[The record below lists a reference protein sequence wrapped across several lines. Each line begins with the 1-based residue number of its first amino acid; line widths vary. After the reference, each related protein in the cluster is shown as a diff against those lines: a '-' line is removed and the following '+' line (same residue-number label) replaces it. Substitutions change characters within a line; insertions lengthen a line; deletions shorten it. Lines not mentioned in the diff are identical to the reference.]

1 MAKKPSMPDFTFALG
16 ADLREAAAK
25 MRKMSQPPKHQPDQQ
40 SDDPVDALSDDVQE
54 IIVESSTMK
63 SSTTTESFSVP
74 SPSVDATIE
83 SDVLPMDLPYC
94 EEEALSVIL
103 KPSEEIATSVDSTGS
118 VVDTTQ
124 PFNEITNVK
133 EDTPVLSPIG
143 IDTEPLEEHENSQE
157 SFSDPS
163 IAQEEYLEPPLSSSS
178 GTRSGNIQN
187 TACTPEAVSTS
198 LLSDVQT
205 QSLEASICVDQ
216 DEVPGTA
223 YPDKTIKQSMT
234 ADNSSEQKKTI
245 DHSTKQYITDSVPK
259 IAQADSNSH
268 QQSCDNNEPTPT
280 GDDTSLSLPSI
291 SHTEQLSGNSLETVT
306 DASSHLLYSQ
316 LAYGPSQT
324 VTDYQVYSAPF
335 KVSPHPYG
343 DVSTLPK
350 DPFQT
355 QVVAPKASNTV
366 QTPSQNNSREQSQ
379 TVTKQTVVA
388 KQPIDTKG
396 FIQKQPVAAQANVPQ
411 GLSPS
416 IVAATLQDAHLGG
429 ARQVLLDAL
438 TALRQQSPQVVVN
451 LKRLAPAIGLSYGTV
466 RNTISRLVREGV
478 ICTTQVRT
486 GDAHGV
492 CVEFIDDNPL
502 PSMTAVQ
509 RIRPSMAYQQQPQT
523 VMRSHDEVCSVPT
536 DDPCIWNMDADLIAI
551 LWPFAADAGFGPAHL
566 AQLRRA
572 YQLQGWESE
581 NVSRCL
587 RYLDW
592 ELANGVPASHEHVAT
607 WLRIMQRQGHYPR
620 PEGYVD
626 PEILRLRQQAEEERE
641 LAEARTRFK

>member
-25 MRKMSQPPKHQPDQQ
+25 MRKMSQPPKHQPEQQ
-40 SDDPVDALSDDVQE
+40 SDDPVDVPSNDVQE
-54 IIVESSTMK
+54 IIVESSTMA
-63 SSTTTESFSVP
+63 STTTESISVP
-74 SPSVDATIE
+74 SPNVDATIE
-83 SDVLPMDLPYC
+83 SDALPMDLSHC
-94 EEEALSVIL
+94 SEEEPSVIL
-103 KPSEEIATSVDSTGS
+103 KLSEEIAVSVDSTGS

-124 PFNEITNVK
+124 PLNEVTNVK
-133 EDTPVLSPIG
+133 EDTLVLPPFG
-143 IDTEPLEEHENSQE
+143 IDTEPLEEYEDSQE
-157 SFSDPS
+157 SFSEPS
-163 IAQEEYLEPPLSSSS
+163 IAQEEYLEPPQSLSSEAC
-178 GTRSGNIQN
+178 SGNVQDTVYIS
-187 TACTPEAVSTS
+187 EAGSTS

-205 QSLEASICVDQ
+205 QPLEASICVDP

-234 ADNSSEQKKTI
+234 ADNRSEQKKTI
-245 DHSTKQYITDSVPK
+245 DHSTKQYITGSAPK
-259 IAQADSNSH
+259 TDTSSY
-268 QQSCDNNEPTPT
+268 QQSCDNNEFTPT
-280 GDDTSLSLPSI
+280 GDDTSLPSI
-291 SHTEQLSGNSLETVT
+291 SHTEHLSPVDNSLETVT
-306 DASSHLLYSQ
+306 DASSHSLYSQ
-316 LAYGPSQT
+316 LTYGTSQT

-355 QVVAPKASNTV
+355 QVVAPKASNPV
-366 QTPSQNNSREQSQ
+366 QTPSQNSREQSQ
-379 TVTKQTVVA
+379 TVTKQTVVS

-396 FIQKQPVAAQANVPQ
+396 FIQKQPVDVQANIPQ

-466 RNTISRLVREGV
+466 RNTISRLVREGI

-509 RIRPSMAYQQQPQT
+509 RIRPSMVYQQQSQT
-523 VMRSHDEVCSVPT
+523 VMKSHDEGPSVPT
-536 DDPCIWNMDADLIAI
+536 DDPCIWNTDADLIAI